1 MSFSTLMLLHV
12 VILFFVVR
20 PSMLPSTIWSPWQ
33 PWHRGACGT
42 LSLSGIIGLLHP
54 HHLTP
59 LEEFSYR
66 RCLLLQQRLLR
77 HLILLLGPDYLI
89 SATIENYPDRPQ
101 ILTLGELLE
110 RSCIFEGNLRSVV
123 STRQKVDWLY
133 YWWHIHCGKQ
143 CSLWQLSTGILLEKK
158 RSRRNSCLRYLN
170 FLRNSPLG
178 HFIFRNSTVSL

>member
-1 MSFSTLMLLHV
+1 MRICLKCIFLQQHTLKHIISTQHNMSFSTLMLLHV

-89 SATIENYPDRPQ
+89 SATLENYPDRPQ

-133 YWWHIHCGKQ
+133 
-143 CSLWQLSTGILLEKK
+143 
-158 RSRRNSCLRYLN
+158 
-170 FLRNSPLG
+170 SPL
-178 HFIFRNSTVSL
+178 HFQELMTYTLR